1 MGSLSA
7 EDQVPN
13 PPPWQ
18 GVKVAGRATKR
29 AEPWRIH
36 FFQRHP
42 ADDPK
47 RSVPALELLEA
58 VSPAVAAELQAI
70 LEAVAAAPPPAFSGG
85 GKWEAMHGVMA
96 GLYEARTSGGDAS
109 GRQMNHRLLC
119 LLVRDAE
126 EELGGPSIVAI
137 GGFSKPP
144 RSAAKASD
152 YATIRRYAAEFR
164 RRRTVLA

>member
-1 MGSLSA
+1 M
-7 EDQVPN
+7 
-13 PPPWQ
+13 
-18 GVKVAGRATKR
+18 AGRAIKR

-47 RSVPALELLEA
+47 RSVP
-58 VSPAVAAELQAI
+58 
-70 LEAVAAAPPPAFSGG
+70 PPAFSGG

-96 GLYEARTSGGDAS
+96 GFYEGRTSGGDAS
-109 GRQMNHRLLC
+109 GRQMNHRLVC